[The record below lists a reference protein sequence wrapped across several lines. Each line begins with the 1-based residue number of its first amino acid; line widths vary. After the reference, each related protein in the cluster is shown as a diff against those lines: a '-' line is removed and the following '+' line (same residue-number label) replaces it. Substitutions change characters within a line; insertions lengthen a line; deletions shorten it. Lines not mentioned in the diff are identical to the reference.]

1 MRINTVLDL
10 NEIEKHH
17 ASRDARRCCL
27 QVDRCMFMVASYLM
41 RCIKENCAVLFFSC
55 SFFPSVVLAN
65 WADARD
71 VGISSSTETE
81 S

>member
-27 QVDRCMFMVASYLM
+27 QVDRCMFYGCVVLDAMYKGKL
-41 RCIKENCAVLFFSC
+41 RCSFFSC